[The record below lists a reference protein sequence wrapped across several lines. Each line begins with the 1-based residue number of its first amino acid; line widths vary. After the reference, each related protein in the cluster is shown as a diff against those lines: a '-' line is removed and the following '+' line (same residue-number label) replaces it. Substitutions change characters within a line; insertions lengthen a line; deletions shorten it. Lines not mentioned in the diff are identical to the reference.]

1 MTKQDKFRQNLA
13 AKHAKDAVTLR
24 ARGQIAQAERLERL
38 AEQLS
43 KPMTGPAYR
52 GVNMVICYR

>member
-13 AKHAKDAVTLR
+13 AKHARNAAILR

-38 AEQLS
+38 AEQLN
-43 KPMTGPAYR
+43 KPMTGPAYC
-52 GVNMVICYR
+52 GINMVICSR